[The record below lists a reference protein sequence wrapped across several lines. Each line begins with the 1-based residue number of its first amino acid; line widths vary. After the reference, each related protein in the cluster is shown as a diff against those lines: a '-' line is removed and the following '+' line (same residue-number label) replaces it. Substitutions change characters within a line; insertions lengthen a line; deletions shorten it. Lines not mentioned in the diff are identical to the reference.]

1 MVSDD
6 HHKQRHASS
15 PWAEGW
21 RTVQWTWA
29 VRTRPRKQCAFRF
42 QLVGKFAVLSVPHV
56 FDSCLLDITS
66 PTFTLVS
73 EYEGKLPL
81 YHFDVYRLDTVED
94 FLNIGSEEMMYGEGV
109 CAIEWSE
116 KIESALPK
124 DAIIIEIEILTPE
137 TRKIT
142 IKNWLY
148 DKNIFS
154 EFTK

>member
-1 MVSDD
+1 MLELFSNSAEDTINIG
-6 HHKQRHASS
+6 KIIGSS
-15 PWAEGW
+15 LTKGTVIAFKGTLAAGKTTLTKGIAESLEIDE
-21 RTVQWTWA
+21 V
-29 VRTRPRKQCAFRF
+29 
-42 QLVGKFAVLSVPHV
+42 
-56 FDSCLLDITS
+56 ITS

-73 EYEGKLPL
+73 EYEGKLPF

-94 FLNIGSEEMMYGEGV
+94 FLNIGSEEMMYGDGV

-154 EFTK
+154 EFTKWKH

>member
-1 MVSDD
+1 MLELFSNSADTTI
-6 HHKQRHASS
+6 KI
-15 PWAEGW
+15 
-21 RTVQWTWA
+21 
-29 VRTRPRKQCAFRF
+29 
-42 QLVGKFAVLSVPHV
+42 GKLIG
-56 FDSCLLDITS
+56 SCLTKGTVIAYKGTLAAGKTTLTKGIAEALEIDEIITS

-94 FLNIGSEEMMYGEGV
+94 FLNIGSEEMMYGDSV

-124 DAIIIEIEILTPE
+124 DAIIIDIEILTPE

-142 IKNWLY
+142 IKNWPY

-154 EFTK
+154 EYIK

>member
-1 MVSDD
+1 MLELFSNSAEDTINIG
-6 HHKQRHASS
+6 KKIGSS
-15 PWAEGW
+15 LTKGTVIAFKGTLSAGKTTLTKGIAESLEIDE
-21 RTVQWTWA
+21 V
-29 VRTRPRKQCAFRF
+29 
-42 QLVGKFAVLSVPHV
+42 
-56 FDSCLLDITS
+56 ITS

-94 FLNIGSEEMMYGEGV
+94 FFNIGSEEMMYGDGV

>member
-1 MVSDD
+1 MLELFSNSAEDTINIG
-6 HHKQRHASS
+6 KKIGSS
-15 PWAEGW
+15 LTKGTVIAFKGTLAAGKTTLTKGIAESLEIDE
-21 RTVQWTWA
+21 V
-29 VRTRPRKQCAFRF
+29 
-42 QLVGKFAVLSVPHV
+42 
-56 FDSCLLDITS
+56 ITS

-73 EYEGKLPL
+73 EYKGKLPL

-94 FLNIGSEEMMYGEGV
+94 FLNIGSEEMMYGDGV

-154 EFTK
+154 EFTKWKH

>member
-1 MVSDD
+1 MLELFSNSAEDTINIG
-6 HHKQRHASS
+6 KIIGSS
-15 PWAEGW
+15 LTKGTVIAFKGTLAAGKTTLTKGIAESLEIDE
-21 RTVQWTWA
+21 V
-29 VRTRPRKQCAFRF
+29 
-42 QLVGKFAVLSVPHV
+42 
-56 FDSCLLDITS
+56 ITS

-73 EYEGKLPL
+73 ESEGKLPL

-94 FLNIGSEEMMYGEGV
+94 FLNIGSEEMMYGDGV

>member
-1 MVSDD
+1 MLELFSNSAEDTI
-6 HHKQRHASS
+6 KIGELIGSS
-15 PWAEGW
+15 LTKGTVIAYKGTLAAGKTTLTKGIAESLEIDE
-21 RTVQWTWA
+21 V
-29 VRTRPRKQCAFRF
+29 
-42 QLVGKFAVLSVPHV
+42 
-56 FDSCLLDITS
+56 ITS

-81 YHFDVYRLDTVED
+81 YHFDVYRLDSVED
-94 FLNIGSEEMMYGEGV
+94 FLNIGSEEMMYGDGV

-124 DAIIIEIEILTPE
+124 DAIIIDIEILTPE

-142 IKNWLY
+142 IKNWPY

-154 EFTK
+154 EFIK

>member
-1 MVSDD
+1 MLELFSNSAEDTINIG
-6 HHKQRHASS
+6 KKIGSS
-15 PWAEGW
+15 LTKGTVIAFKGTLAAGKTTLTKGIAESLEIDE
-21 RTVQWTWA
+21 V
-29 VRTRPRKQCAFRF
+29 
-42 QLVGKFAVLSVPHV
+42 
-56 FDSCLLDITS
+56 ITS

-94 FLNIGSEEMMYGEGV
+94 FLNIGSEEMMYGDGV

>member
-1 MVSDD
+1 MLELFSNSAEDTINIG
-6 HHKQRHASS
+6 KIIGSS
-15 PWAEGW
+15 LTKGTVIAFKGTLAAGKTTLTKGIAESLEIDE
-21 RTVQWTWA
+21 V
-29 VRTRPRKQCAFRF
+29 
-42 QLVGKFAVLSVPHV
+42 
-56 FDSCLLDITS
+56 ITS

-94 FLNIGSEEMMYGEGV
+94 FFNIGSEEMMYGDGV

>member
-1 MVSDD
+1 MLELFSNSAEDTINIG
-6 HHKQRHASS
+6 KKIGSS
-15 PWAEGW
+15 LTKGTVIAFKGTLAAGKTTLTKGIAEALEIDE
-21 RTVQWTWA
+21 V
-29 VRTRPRKQCAFRF
+29 
-42 QLVGKFAVLSVPHV
+42 
-56 FDSCLLDITS
+56 ITS

-94 FLNIGSEEMMYGEGV
+94 FLNIGSEEMMYGDGV

-142 IKNWLY
+142 IKNWIY

>member
-1 MVSDD
+1 MLELFSNSAEDTINIG
-6 HHKQRHASS
+6 KKIGSS
-15 PWAEGW
+15 LTKGTVIAFKGTLAAGKTTLTKGIAEALEIDE
-21 RTVQWTWA
+21 V
-29 VRTRPRKQCAFRF
+29 
-42 QLVGKFAVLSVPHV
+42 
-56 FDSCLLDITS
+56 ITS

-94 FLNIGSEEMMYGEGV
+94 FLNIGSEEMMYGDGV

-154 EFTK
+154 EFTKWKH

>member
-1 MVSDD
+1 MLELFSNSAEDTINIGKIIGSSLTKGTVIAFKGTLAAGKTTLTKGIAESLEIDD
-6 HHKQRHASS
+6 
-15 PWAEGW
+15 
-21 RTVQWTWA
+21 V
-29 VRTRPRKQCAFRF
+29 
-42 QLVGKFAVLSVPHV
+42 
-56 FDSCLLDITS
+56 ITS

-94 FLNIGSEEMMYGEGV
+94 FLNIGSEEMMYGDGV

>member
-1 MVSDD
+1 MLELFSNSAEDTINIG
-6 HHKQRHASS
+6 KKIGSS
-15 PWAEGW
+15 LTKGTVIAFKGTLAAGKTTLTKGIAEALEINE
-21 RTVQWTWA
+21 V
-29 VRTRPRKQCAFRF
+29 
-42 QLVGKFAVLSVPHV
+42 
-56 FDSCLLDITS
+56 ITS

-94 FLNIGSEEMMYGEGV
+94 FLNIGSEEMMYGDGV

>member
-1 MVSDD
+1 MLELFSNSAEDTI
-6 HHKQRHASS
+6 KIGKLIGSS
-15 PWAEGW
+15 LTKGTVIAYKGTLAAGKTTLTKGIAESLEIDE
-21 RTVQWTWA
+21 V
-29 VRTRPRKQCAFRF
+29 
-42 QLVGKFAVLSVPHV
+42 
-56 FDSCLLDITS
+56 ITS

-81 YHFDVYRLDTVED
+81 YHFDVYRLDSVED
-94 FLNIGSEEMMYGEGV
+94 FLNIGSEEMMYGDGV

-124 DAIIIEIEILTPE
+124 EAIIIDIEILTPE

-142 IKNWLY
+142 IKNWPY

-154 EFTK
+154 EFIKWKH

>member
-1 MVSDD
+1 MLELFSNSAEDTINIGKKIGSSLTKGTVIAF
-6 HHKQRHASS
+6 KGTLASGKTTLTKGI
-15 PWAEGW
+15 AEALEIDE
-21 RTVQWTWA
+21 V
-29 VRTRPRKQCAFRF
+29 
-42 QLVGKFAVLSVPHV
+42 
-56 FDSCLLDITS
+56 ITS

-124 DAIIIEIEILTPE
+124 DAIIIDIEILTPE

-142 IKNWLY
+142 IKNWPY

-154 EFTK
+154 EFTKWKH

>member
-1 MVSDD
+1 MLELFSNSAEDTINIG
-6 HHKQRHASS
+6 KKIGSS
-15 PWAEGW
+15 LTKGTVIAFKGTLAAGKTTLTKGIAESLEIDE
-21 RTVQWTWA
+21 V
-29 VRTRPRKQCAFRF
+29 
-42 QLVGKFAVLSVPHV
+42 
-56 FDSCLLDITS
+56 ITS

-94 FLNIGSEEMMYGEGV
+94 FLNIGSEEMMYGGGV

>member
-1 MVSDD
+1 MLELFSNSAEDTINIG
-6 HHKQRHASS
+6 KKIGSS
-15 PWAEGW
+15 LTKGTVIAFKGTLAAGKTTLTKGIAESLEIDE
-21 RTVQWTWA
+21 V
-29 VRTRPRKQCAFRF
+29 
-42 QLVGKFAVLSVPHV
+42 
-56 FDSCLLDITS
+56 ITS

-94 FLNIGSEEMMYGEGV
+94 FLNIGSEEMMYGDGV

-154 EFTK
+154 EFTKWKH

>member
-1 MVSDD
+1 MLELFSNSAEDTINIG
-6 HHKQRHASS
+6 KIIGSS
-15 PWAEGW
+15 LTKGTVIAFKGTLAAGKTTLTKGIAESLEIDE
-21 RTVQWTWA
+21 V
-29 VRTRPRKQCAFRF
+29 
-42 QLVGKFAVLSVPHV
+42 
-56 FDSCLLDITS
+56 ITS

-73 EYEGKLPL
+73 EYEGKLPF

-94 FLNIGSEEMMYGEGV
+94 FLNIGSEEMMYGDGV

>member
-1 MVSDD
+1 MLELFSNSAEDTI
-6 HHKQRHASS
+6 KIGKLIGSS
-15 PWAEGW
+15 LTKGTVIAYKGTLAAGKTTLTKGIAESLEIDE
-21 RTVQWTWA
+21 V
-29 VRTRPRKQCAFRF
+29 
-42 QLVGKFAVLSVPHV
+42 
-56 FDSCLLDITS
+56 ITS

-81 YHFDVYRLDTVED
+81 YHFDVYRLDSVED
-94 FLNIGSEEMMYGEGV
+94 FLNIGSEEMMYGDGV

-124 DAIIIEIEILTPE
+124 EAIIIDIEILTPE

-142 IKNWLY
+142 IKNWTY

-154 EFTK
+154 EFIKWKH

>member
-1 MVSDD
+1 MLELFSN
-6 HHKQRHASS
+6 S
-15 PWAEGW
+15 AEDTINIGKKIGTSLTKG
-21 RTVQWTWA
+21 TVI
-29 VRTRPRKQCAFRF
+29 AFKGT
-42 QLVGKFAVLSVPHV
+42 LAAGKTTLTKGIAESLEIDEV
-56 FDSCLLDITS
+56 ITS

-73 EYEGKLPL
+73 EYEGKIPL

-94 FLNIGSEEMMYGEGV
+94 FLNIGSEEMMYGDGV

-154 EFTK
+154 EFTKWKH

>member
-1 MVSDD
+1 MLELFSNSADTTI
-6 HHKQRHASS
+6 KI
-15 PWAEGW
+15 
-21 RTVQWTWA
+21 
-29 VRTRPRKQCAFRF
+29 
-42 QLVGKFAVLSVPHV
+42 GKLIG
-56 FDSCLLDITS
+56 SCLTKGTVIAYKGALAAGKTTLTKGIAEALEIDEIITS

-94 FLNIGSEEMMYGEGV
+94 FLNIGSEEMMYGDGV

-124 DAIIIEIEILTPE
+124 DAIIIDIEILTPE

-142 IKNWLY
+142 IKNWHY

-154 EFTK
+154 EYIK